1 MCGIAGM
8 VDFNRNIQEM
18 RNTLTS
24 MVKTLEKRVLFEE
37 CFVRTQKINCCG
49 SRGRKTTYDKNCRW

>member
-18 RNTLTS
+18 RNTLTR
-24 MVKTLEKRVLFEE
+24 MVKTLEKRGPDSEGE
-37 CFVRTQKINCCG
+37 
-49 SRGRKTTYDKNCRW
+49 Y